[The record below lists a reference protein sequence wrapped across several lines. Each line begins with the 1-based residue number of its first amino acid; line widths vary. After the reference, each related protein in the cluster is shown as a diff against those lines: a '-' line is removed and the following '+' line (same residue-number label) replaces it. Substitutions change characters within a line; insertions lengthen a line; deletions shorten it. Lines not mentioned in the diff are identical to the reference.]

1 MVLLHCWC
9 FACNARLVFIQ
20 HQEGEHVWC
29 ILFLCLLG
37 CLFRLLYADAAH
49 LSCWHRAPHTKGAS
63 EGTIRGIVAGTHPSA
78 LYERYKSEGAAR
90 FKNSISTGPFK
101 DEEEQVEPVVD
112 VLREWFPGR
121 EHFTLVDEVLLEE
134 ALRLVVMKI
143 NDVDADAAKAFMER
157 KQWLTSQERRALAKS
172 KPANGTNSTLSSS
185 SADSSGVE

>member
-29 ILFLCLLG
+29 ILFLSFLG

-101 DEEEQVEPVVD
+101 DEEEQVGTSA
-112 VLREWFPGR
+112 RAIT
-121 EHFTLVDEVLLEE
+121 EHARRLDFSFVPT
-134 ALRLVVMKI
+134 ALPSPSHHHAPDLI
-143 NDVDADAAKAFMER
+143 NSYSDGS
-157 KQWLTSQERRALAKS
+157 T
-172 KPANGTNSTLSSS
+172 TNPTNQTRSFS
-185 SADSSGVE
+185 SAAL